1 MSATELRLRDYQSD
15 AIDAVFKAWAD
26 GMRRPAIVL
35 PTGAGKTVVFSALI
49 KQLRERRADQ
59 YRQIG
64 KGANGDRVIV
74 LVHRDELADQAMSK
88 IHAVA
93 PHLTVGKVKAETRQ
107 VTADVMVCSVQTLAR
122 GLAVKQIQAIEHTHG
137 RVGLIITDECHH
149 AAAPSYGKVY
159 DSFPDA
165 LQLGVTATMARGDRL
180 GLGDVWEEAVYS
192 RSILWM
198 MSKGYLSQVKTQQ
211 VQVAQLDMAGV
222 KTSRGDYAAGD
233 LGRAMLEAEA
243 EKAIPRAYREHADGR
258 PGIVFTPTVATAQA
272 VADEMNAAGIR
283 TAVVS
288 GETPKEERHRIYDDF
303 RRGVCQVLVNCMVLT
318 EGFDAPWAEVAVIAR
333 PTQSA
338 PLYTQMVGRV
348 LRPYP
353 GKESA
358 LVLDLVGASSNK
370 LRTLVDLDPTVP
382 LKEVKDGETL
392 QEAIEREAEEDRDG
406 PLNTFVTEGMFNLK
420 AKEVDMFSASDKV
433 WLRTRAGILFV
444 PAGDTTVFLFKSLQD
459 PMLIDV
465 VTLTKGEP
473 GGRPRRHPE
482 HLGLDLSS
490 AMAWGEVVAE
500 DVGAFSVSKS
510 ASWRKAKPSEGQLRV
525 TESLGIDTTGMRRG
539 AVSDAISVEF
549 ASRSLDVY
557 ARWA

>member
-1 MSATELRLRDYQSD
+1 MSATELKLRDYQSD
-15 AIDAVFKAWAD
+15 AIDAVFKAWAE
-26 GMRRPAIVL
+26 GLRRPAIVL

-49 KQLRERRADQ
+49 KQFRGVRHPASDQ
-59 YRQIG
+59 
-64 KGANGDRVIV
+64 GDRVIV
-74 LVHRDELADQAMSK
+74 LVHRDELADQAMAK

-93 PHLTVGKVKAETRQ
+93 PHLTVGKVKASTRQ
-107 VTADVMVCSVQTLAR
+107 VHADVMVCSVQTLAR
-122 GLAVKQIQAIEHTHG
+122 GKALRQIWTAEETNG
-137 RVGLIITDECHH
+137 KVGLIITDECHH

-159 DSFPDA
+159 ESFPNA

-180 GLGDVWEEAVYS
+180 GLGDVWEEVVYS

-198 MSKGYLSQVKTQQ
+198 MSKGYLAPVRTRQ
-211 VQVAQLDMAGV
+211 VQVAKLDMGGV

-243 EKAIPRAYREHADGR
+243 EKAIPRAYKEHAGGR

-272 VADEMNAAGIR
+272 VADEMNSAGIP

-288 GETPKEERHRIYDDF
+288 GETPKEERHKAYDDF
-303 RRGVCQVLVNCMVLT
+303 RHGRVQVLSNCMVLT

-353 GKESA
+353 GKADA

-382 LKEVKDGETL
+382 LREVQEGETL
-392 QEAIEREAEEDRDG
+392 QEAIEREAEEDQDG
-406 PLNTFVTEGMFNLK
+406 PASTFVTEGMFGLK
-420 AKEVDMFSASDKV
+420 TKDVDMFAASDKV
-433 WLRTRAGILFV
+433 WLRTRAGILFI

-459 PMLIDV
+459 PSLMDV
-465 VTLTKGEP
+465 AAYTRGDQ
-473 GGRPRRHPE
+473 RPVRHPA
-482 HLGLDLSS
+482 HLGLDLST

-510 ASWRKAKPSEGQLRV
+510 ASWRKAKPSDGQLRV
-525 TESLGIDTTGMRRG
+525 MESLGLDATGMRRG

-549 ASRSLDVY
+549 ASRDLDVY
-557 ARWA
+557 AQWA

>member
-1 MSATELRLRDYQSD
+1 MSATELKLRDYQSD
-15 AIDAVFKAWAD
+15 AIDAVFQAWYA

-49 KQLRERRADQ
+49 KEFRETQNPDPENTDAFRT
-59 YRQIG
+59 G
-64 KGANGDRVIV
+64 SRVIV
-74 LVHRDELADQAMSK
+74 LVHRDELADQAMAK

-107 VTADVMVCSVQTLAR
+107 VHADVMVCSVQTLAR
-122 GLAVKQIQAIEHTHG
+122 GTALRQIKAGQSFVG
-137 RVGLIITDECHH
+137 SDVGLIITDECHH

-159 DSFPDA
+159 DAFPDA

-180 GLGDVWEEAVYS
+180 GLGDVWEEVVYS

-198 MSKGYLSQVKTQQ
+198 MSKGYLAPVRTRQ
-211 VQVAQLDMAGV
+211 VQVAKLDMGGV

-243 EKAIPRAYREHADGR
+243 EKAIPRAYKEHADGR

-272 VADEMNAAGIR
+272 VADEMNAAGIV

-288 GETPKEERHRIYDDF
+288 GETPKEERHTIYDDF
-303 RRGVCQVLVNCMVLT
+303 RHGRVQVLSNCMVLT

-353 GKESA
+353 GKADA

-382 LKEVKDGETL
+382 LREVQEGETL
-392 QEAIEREAEEDRDG
+392 QEAIEREAEEDKDG
-406 PLNTFVTEGMFNLK
+406 PVNTFVTEGMFGLK
-420 AKEVDMFSASDKV
+420 AKDVDMFAASDKV
-433 WLRTRAGILFV
+433 WLQTRAGILFI
-444 PAGDTTVFLFKSLQD
+444 PAGGTTVFLFKSLQD
-459 PMLIDV
+459 ASLMDV
-465 VTLTKGEP
+465 AAYTRGDQMPV
-473 GGRPRRHPE
+473 RHPV
-482 HLGLDLSS
+482 HLGLDLST

-525 TESLGIDTTGMRRG
+525 MDSLGLDASGMRRG

-549 ASRSLDVY
+549 ASRDLDVY
-557 ARWA
+557 AQWA

>member
-1 MSATELRLRDYQSD
+1 MSVTELRLRGYQTD

-49 KQLRERRADQ
+49 SQFAGSFAPGGGL
-59 YRQIG
+59 G
-64 KGANGDRVIV
+64 HRVIV
-74 LVHRDELADQAMSK
+74 LVHRDELADQAMAK

-107 VTADVMVCSVQTLAR
+107 VHADVMVCSVQTLAR
-122 GLAVKQIQAIEHTHG
+122 GTALRQIRADETRHG

-159 DSFPDA
+159 DAFPDA

-180 GLGDVWEEAVYS
+180 GLGDVWEEVVYS

-198 MSKGYLSQVKTQQ
+198 MSKGYLAPVRTRQ
-211 VQVAQLDMAGV
+211 VQVAKLDMGGV

-243 EKAIPRAYREHADGR
+243 EKAIPRAYRDHADGR

-272 VADEMNAAGIR
+272 VADEMNAAGIT

-288 GETPKEERHRIYDDF
+288 GETPKDERHTIYDDF
-303 RRGVCQVLVNCMVLT
+303 RHGRVQVLSNCMVLT

-353 GKESA
+353 GKADA

-382 LKEVKDGETL
+382 LREVQEGETL
-392 QEAIEREAEEDRDG
+392 QEAIEREAEEDKDG
-406 PLNTFVTEGMFNLK
+406 PVNTFVTEGMFGLK
-420 AKEVDMFSASDKV
+420 VKDVDMFSASDKV
-433 WLRTRAGILFV
+433 WLKTRAGVLFV
-444 PAGDTTVFLFKSLQD
+444 PAGDTTVFLFKSLAD
-459 PMLIDV
+459 PSLMDV
-465 VTLTKGEP
+465 VTYTKGHP
-473 GGRPRRHPE
+473 RPVRHPK
-482 HLGLDLSS
+482 HQGLDLST

-500 DVGAFSVSKS
+500 DVGAFSVAKS
-510 ASWRKAKPSEGQLRV
+510 ASWRKGKPSEDQLRV

-539 AVSDAISVEF
+539 AVSDVISVAF
-549 ASRSLDVY
+549 ASRDLDPY
-557 ARWA
+557 AQWA

>member
-1 MSATELRLRDYQSD
+1 MSATELKLRDYQSD
-15 AIDAVFKAWAD
+15 AIDAVFEAWAG

-49 KQLRERRADQ
+49 KQFRDGFHHDAGPQRLAA
-59 YRQIG
+59 G
-64 KGANGDRVIV
+64 GRVIV
-74 LVHRDELADQAMSK
+74 LVHRDELADQAMAK

-122 GLAVKQIQAIEHTHG
+122 EKALRQIWAAEESSG
-137 RVGLIITDECHH
+137 KVGLIITDECHH

-159 DSFPDA
+159 DSFPKA

-180 GLGDVWEEAVYS
+180 GLGDVWEEVVYS

-198 MSKGYLSQVKTQQ
+198 MSKGFLAPVRTRQ
-211 VQVAQLDMAGV
+211 VQVAKLDMGGV

-243 EKAIPRAYREHADGR
+243 EKAIPRAYKEHADGR

-272 VADEMNAAGIR
+272 VADEMNAAGIK

-288 GETPKEERHRIYDDF
+288 GETPKEERHQIYDDY
-303 RRGVCQVLVNCMVLT
+303 RHGRVQVLSNCMVLT

-353 GKESA
+353 GKADA

-382 LKEVKDGETL
+382 LREVQEGETL
-392 QEAIEREAEEDRDG
+392 QEAIEREAEEDKDG
-406 PLNTFVTEGMFNLK
+406 PVNTFVTEGMFGLK
-420 AKEVDMFSASDKV
+420 AKDVDMFSASDKV
-433 WLRTRAGILFV
+433 WLRTKAGILFI
-444 PAGDTTVFLFKSLQD
+444 PAGETTVFLFKSLED
-459 PMLIDV
+459 PSLMDV
-465 VTLTKGEP
+465 VTYEKGSQ
-473 GGRPRRHPE
+473 RPARHPA
-482 HLGLDLSS
+482 HLGLDLST

-500 DVGAFSVSKS
+500 DATPYSVSKS
-510 ASWRKAKPSEGQLRV
+510 ASWRKAKPSDGQIRV
-525 TESLGIDTTGMRRG
+525 TDSLGIDITGMRRG

-557 ARWA
+557 AQWA